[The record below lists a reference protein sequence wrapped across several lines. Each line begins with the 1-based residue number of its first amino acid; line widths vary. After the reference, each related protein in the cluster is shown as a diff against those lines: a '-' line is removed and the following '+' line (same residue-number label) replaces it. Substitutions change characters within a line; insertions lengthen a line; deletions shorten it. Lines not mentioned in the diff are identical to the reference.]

1 MDDQGT
7 SESAQNG
14 DTNSAKDDEGSSE
27 VDTRLWFSFGRGGNS
42 SSSSNNNNNNHH
54 QKPLPNISTSTIPG
68 VIPNPVAI
76 PDRSLLYYPLRP
88 LGHRGR
94 ALIFNWEHFSS
105 SSGKGLRE
113 GSGRDVQR
121 LLYSLSKLGFAVQEP
136 LEDLSTSKSYSKLLE
151 ESRLDHSNFDAL
163 IIVLLSHGEKGD
175 LICTTDGGTI
185 RLEQITALFTA
196 DRCPTLAGKPKL
208 FFIQACRGTR
218 LDSGVLVTDS
228 PSRTFGTSPEKSG
241 SPFLLPIQADFFL
254 FFSTVAGH
262 YAWRNTSTGSW
273 FIQDLCFVLDSF
285 VEGGSS
291 ENGMDLD
298 LSPDLGTLATLVCQ
312 RVAFTRESVSDD
324 GKMDAKKQSPVVVS
338 TLTRLLRFGPWR
350 LKEGEEEF
358 SG

>member
-14 DTNSAKDDEGSSE
+14 DTTSAKLDDDEEGSSE
-27 VDTRLWFSFGRGGNS
+27 VDTRLWFSFGR
-42 SSSSNNNNNNHH
+42 
-54 QKPLPNISTSTIPG
+54 G

-88 LGHRGR
+88 VGHRGR

-136 LEDLSTSKSYSKLLE
+136 LQDLSTSKSY
-151 ESRLDHSNFDAL
+151 
-163 IIVLLSHGEKGD
+163 IVLLSHGEKGD

-228 PSRTFGTSPEKSG
+228 PSRITPEKS
-241 SPFLLPIQADFFL
+241 SPFLLPTQADFFL

-273 FIQDLCFVLDSF
+273 FIQDLCFV
-285 VEGGSS
+285 
-291 ENGMDLD
+291 
-298 LSPDLGTLATLVCQ
+298 PDLGTLATLVCQ
-312 RVAFTRESVSDD
+312 RVAFTRESVSDE
-324 GKMDAKKQSPVVVS
+324 GKMNAKKQSPVVVS

>member
-1 MDDQGT
+1 MDDQST

-14 DTNSAKDDEGSSE
+14 DTTSAKLDDDEEGSSE
-27 VDTRLWFSFGRGGNS
+27 VDTRLWFSFGRGGN
-42 SSSSNNNNNNHH
+42 NNNNSNHHH
-54 QKPLPNISTSTIPG
+54 QKSSLPNISTSIPS

-136 LEDLSTSKSYSKLLE
+136 LEDLSTSKSYSRLLE

-163 IIVLLSHGEKGD
+163 IVVLLSHGEKGD

-228 PSRTFGTSPEKSG
+228 PSRITPEKS
-241 SPFLLPIQADFFL
+241 SPFLLPTQADFFL

-285 VEGGSS
+285 VGGGSS